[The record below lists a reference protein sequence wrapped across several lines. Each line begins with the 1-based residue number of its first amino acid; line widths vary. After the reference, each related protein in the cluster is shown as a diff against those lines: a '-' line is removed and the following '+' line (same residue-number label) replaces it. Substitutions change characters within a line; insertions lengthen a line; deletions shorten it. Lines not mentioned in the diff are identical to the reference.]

1 MFEYKLV
8 KVPFV
13 NAQPDQAASEP
24 LHVITN
30 KIEQTI
36 DTEKI
41 DGWQFVKIATS
52 ACGSTRL
59 KNCYELIFRKNKH

>member
-13 NAQPDQAASEP
+13 DSHSINKESQPINIMT
-24 LHVITN
+24 H
-30 KIEQTI
+30 KIEKTI
-36 DTEKI
+36 DQERQ

-52 ACGSTRL
+52 SCGSTRL
-59 KNCYELIFRKNKH
+59 KNCYELIFRKHKN